1 MNKIIYTST
10 KALLDPGR
18 YAVGMLSKNEL
29 HLSPIQGILHV
40 KASFPYLDKSD
51 KTLNAKE
58 SNRENDGA
66 DTAGIPILVF
76 NFSVI

>member
-1 MNKIIYTST
+1 MNKITYTST

-29 HLSPIQGILHV
+29 HLSPIHGILHV

-51 KTLNAKE
+51 KTLKAAE

-66 DTAGIPILVF
+66 DTAGIT
-76 NFSVI
+76 

>member
-29 HLSPIQGILHV
+29 HLSPIHGILDV

-51 KTLNAKE
+51 KTLKAIE
-58 SNRENDGA
+58 STRGNDGA
-66 DTAGIPILVF
+66 GIQ
-76 NFSVI
+76 VIRF